1 MGQPIE
7 VTEPTVLESVA
18 VFDTDRTLSGQDGES
33 FAPGAASGDT
43 FPAELARRVF
53 SEDSQAD
60 HLHVFSNTVSIRRSG
75 GWDEAALSATH
86 RLITDFFVF
95 YDENKSA

>member
-7 VTEPTVLESVA
+7 VAEPVVLDDVA

-33 FAPGAASGDT
+33 FSPDDATGST
-43 FPAELARRVF
+43 FPAELAVRVF
-53 SEDSQAD
+53 AADGAAD
-60 HLHVFSNTVSIRRSG
+60 HVFVYSNTVSIRRSG
-75 GWDEAALSATH
+75 GWDESTLQETH

>member
-7 VTEPTVLESVA
+7 VAEPTVLDAVA

-33 FAPGAASGDT
+33 FTPGTAAADT
-43 FPAELARRVF
+43 FPAELARRMF
-53 SEDSQAD
+53 AADAAAD
-60 HLHVFSNTVSIRRSG
+60 HVFVYSNTISVRRKG
-75 GWDEAALSATH
+75 GWDEEVLVATH
-86 RLITDFFVF
+86 RLLTDFFVF